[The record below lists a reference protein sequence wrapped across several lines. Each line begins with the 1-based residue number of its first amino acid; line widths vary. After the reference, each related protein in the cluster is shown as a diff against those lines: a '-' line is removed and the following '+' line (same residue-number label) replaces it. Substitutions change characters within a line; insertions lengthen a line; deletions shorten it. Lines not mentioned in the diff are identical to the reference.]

1 MSHGDPDLMTLSQAA
16 KFLRVRPTD
25 MMSAVKSGEL
35 PYHQQRGRLW
45 FSRAELLQ
53 SLATPS
59 PSATKRPP
67 HGDMT

>member
-25 MMSAVKSGEL
+25 LMWAVKSGEL

-59 PSATKRPP
+59 PSARRS
-67 HGDMT
+67 DE